1 MGATTTKLMTFAEF
15 EKLPDAVCRRHE
27 LRHGE
32 LVEVADPKFRHSI
45 RQRRMVQLITAVC
58 PPDAFVTTELGFRAI
73 PEYEYRRANVA
84 YISPERFAAA
94 RSADYFPGAPD
105 MVIEVLSPSN
115 TKAEMRERAA
125 LCLANG
131 CLEFW
136 VLDEDKRQVVVTTP
150 DGVTVTYHSGQVIPL
165 RLIGDASLPVDRI
178 FEE

>member
-15 EKLPDAVCRRHE
+15 EKLPDEVCRRHE

-32 LVEVADPKFRHSI
+32 LVEVPPPKFDHRVIQDHL
-45 RQRRMVQLITAVC
+45 V
-58 PPDAFVTTELGFRAI
+58 ELLKPIAEGGYVGVEFGFRAL
-73 PEYEYRRANVA
+73 PEGEYRTADVVYVSA
-84 YISPERFAAA
+84 ERYAAA
-94 RSADYFPGAPD
+94 KGSSYFQGAPE
-105 MVIEVLSPSN
+105 MVIEILSPSN

-136 VLDEDKRQVVVTTP
+136 VLDGGKRQVTVSTP
-150 DGVTVTYHSGQVIPL
+150 DGVTVTYHSGQMIPL
-165 RLIGDASLPVDRI
+165 RLFGDASLPVNRI